1 MGHPTR
7 PVSYFTPA
15 GIPLSCC
22 KLGLLKCTI
31 PVMDHMPSKEVKKV
45 KVLVWNI
52 LPLFTPDSA
61 ASPPPAVAQ
70 PTRMIWTT
78 RSSSQNAATLT
89 SKDQATS
96 AILAEGKTSPY
107 KFLLDHLFL
116 NYFFIFWLCWVFV
129 AAQAFSSC
137 GKQGLLSLAA
147 VHGLLIAM
155 ACLVAE
161 HRL

>member
-1 MGHPTR
+1 MHYTCDGPHAIKR
-7 PVSYFTPA
+7 
-15 GIPLSCC
+15 G
-22 KLGLLKCTI
+22 
-31 PVMDHMPSKEVKKV
+31 KKV

-137 GKQGLLSLAA
+137 GKQGLLFIA
-147 VHGLLIAM
+147 VQGLLITVTS
-155 ACLVAE
+155 LVVE
-161 HRL
+161 HRLSFLGLNR

>member
-1 MGHPTR
+1 
-7 PVSYFTPA
+7 
-15 GIPLSCC
+15 
-22 KLGLLKCTI
+22 
-31 PVMDHMPSKEVKKV
+31 MDHMPSKEVKKV